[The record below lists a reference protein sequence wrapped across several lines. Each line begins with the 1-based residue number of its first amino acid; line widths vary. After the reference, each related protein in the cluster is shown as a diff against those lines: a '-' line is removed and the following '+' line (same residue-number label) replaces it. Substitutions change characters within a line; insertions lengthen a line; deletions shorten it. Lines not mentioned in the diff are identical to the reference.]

1 MSIAHGIRTL
11 GVLGAG
17 QMGLGIAFVSAV
29 HARVPVLLHDRAPA
43 QIKSGLAL
51 MDKLL
56 AKDVAKGRLSAE
68 EAKEA
73 RDRVT
78 VVDQEKGFKGF
89 RDVDMV
95 VEAVSENLS
104 LKQTIFRSLSTEL
117 SPSTILASNTS
128 SISITKIAAATIPEG
143 KTASDAEGKQSA
155 SRVVGL
161 HFFNPVPVMKL
172 VELISA
178 LQTSSETLDRA
189 RAFAV
194 ACGKEVTT
202 SQDVPGFVAN
212 ALLMPFINEAIMCL
226 EKGTATRDDID
237 KTLRLGMNHPM
248 GPLQLA
254 DFIGLDTCLAIQQTL
269 YAGTGDSKYRPS
281 ILLERMVDAQWL
293 GKKSGKGFYDYPHIG
308 ATAEILATWS
318 TLRRSCDEP
327 ARCRCGVYIGS
338 CTVVPP
344 LVSRRK
350 QTWNGRGS

>member
-29 HARVPVLLHDRAPA
+29 HARVPVLLYDRAPA

-56 AKDVAKGRLSAE
+56 AKDVSKGRLSAE
-68 EAKEA
+68 HAAEA
-73 RDRVT
+73 RERIT
-78 VVDQEKGFKGF
+78 VVDQEKGIKGM
-89 RDVDMV
+89 RDVDMAI
-95 VEAVSENLS
+95 EAVSENLS
-104 LKQTIFRSLSTEL
+104 LKQTIFRELAAELSLSA
-117 SPSTILASNTS
+117 ILASNTS
-128 SISITKIAAATIPEG
+128 SISITKIAAATV
-143 KTASDAEGKQSA
+143 AEGKAA
-155 SRVVGL
+155 SEEGKKCAARVVGL

-178 LQTSSETLDRA
+178 LQTSEDTLSRA
-189 RAFAV
+189 RAFAS

-202 SQDVPGFVAN
+202 SQDVPGFVSN

-237 KTLRLGMNHPM
+237 KTLKLGMNHPM

-269 YAGTGDSKYRPS
+269 YAGTSDSKYRPS
-281 ILLERMVDAQWL
+281 ILLERMVDAGWL
-293 GKKSGKGFYDYPHIG
+293 GKKSGKGFYEY
-308 ATAEILATWS
+308 
-318 TLRRSCDEP
+318 
-327 ARCRCGVYIGS
+327 
-338 CTVVPP
+338 
-344 LVSRRK
+344 
-350 QTWNGRGS
+350 